1 VGGWAGPHPLPTN
14 NAAASYKLWKDWNEN
29 VVARDGWKGFDGID
43 WDMEGANEM
52 SSPTNYFTV
61 SCLDM
66 VGQFAQ
72 LAKADG
78 YRVSLVPPESYW
90 DITTPKFDRNLTH
103 NYPDWHPE
111 FLYHSHSSYAYI
123 FSRYNTPSP
132 IDGSPTFD
140 WVRRQSWLEG
150 QSWSGA
156 GSIFIDVTRCSERI
170 VVLCIC
176 AFVVVAPL
184 QHLPAVSFPPL
195 LLLTPICVRLQV
207 SVQLYETYS
216 HAMQNITQFNQ
227 SPADYLYSYIP
238 RLYAGWTVDFSSDPA
253 VNWPTQHVALNRTQ
267 VIIGLANAWTDG
279 TRALFIWPAAAG
291 DAYTRL
297 QAEGQEPRGFMF
309 WVSAAGSAGALPLL
323 ALVGWRGWLP
333 RH

>member
-1 VGGWAGPHPLPTN
+1 MASSGVLMTAAAAAVAMAVQAAPTNRFLPSGPLNMGYAADTECDDKVTTAVKNGLNVVIWSFIELVPDADGNPGFDFSRAPDLDCVAQTALALEQQGFATTHMVSVGGWAGPHPLPTN
-14 NAAASYKLWKDWNEN
+14 NAAASYKLWKNWNEN

-90 DITTPKFDRNLTH
+90 DITTSKFDRNLTH

-140 WVRRQSWLEG
+140 WVRW
-150 QSWSGA
+150 
-156 GSIFIDVTRCSERI
+156 
-170 VVLCIC
+170 
-176 AFVVVAPL
+176 
-184 QHLPAVSFPPL
+184 
-195 LLLTPICVRLQV
+195 
-207 SVQLYETYS
+207 
-216 HAMQNITQFNQ
+216 
-227 SPADYLYSYIP
+227 
-238 RLYAGWTVDFSSDPA
+238 
-253 VNWPTQHVALNRTQ
+253 
-267 VIIGLANAWTDG
+267 
-279 TRALFIWPAAAG
+279 RA
-291 DAYTRL
+291 
-297 QAEGQEPRGFMF
+297 
-309 WVSAAGSAGALPLL
+309 
-323 ALVGWRGWLP
+323 
-333 RH
+333 